1 MSEQLGRPVSH
12 PCRREV
18 GQSGKP
24 LSGLAT
30 DDVGQA
36 KGGEGGECVDQISG
50 GGGVTGGVKR
60 CGHNATTASEARSGR
75 KPKILAFAPSSLH
88 SFRNTVLFMGVGCE
102 LSRACI
108 VIVLRQ
114 KWVLRVDGVFEANPS
129 SAPP

>member
-1 MSEQLGRPVSH
+1 M
-12 PCRREV
+12 V
-18 GQSGKP
+18 GQSERAHRVPQPGKP

-50 GGGVTGGVKR
+50 GGGGVTGGVKR

-75 KPKILAFAPSSLH
+75 KPKNLAFAP
-88 SFRNTVLFMGVGCE
+88 VLFISPRGVGCE
-102 LSRACI
+102 FSRACI

-114 KWVLRVDGVFEANPS
+114 KAEGGWSLPSQPLQLQNP
-129 SAPP
+129 PL